1 MKYSRKNAGKII
13 MAGVM
18 LGLMAMVV
26 NKMQGHVIDGT
37 LPRPDAGEEASEY
50 ELKVRIGDET
60 LEVPMEVSPRMYDE
74 NEVNQHFS
82 NVEEKLSDMVRGE
95 NESLEQVKTKLQLV
109 TEVDQEGIE
118 IQWFSSDYSLVDTAG
133 VVHNENMQEG
143 EERSC
148 VIKAVLS
155 YGQPESEQYEK
166 QIEYEITV
174 VAPDRT
180 EEEKKKF
187 YVERMLKQA
196 NLECDKEGQVQLP
209 EQIDGEEVQYID
221 QENEI
226 PAEIFP
232 ILAVVAVAVLYLGDM
247 ADKKRRM
254 DMRARQLRYDY
265 SEVISKLTLL
275 TGAGMTFRRAW
286 EKIVTDYER
295 AGKSTRYVYEEMRNT
310 LYEMK
315 AGISELEAY
324 ERFGKRCNV
333 KEYLKLAAL
342 LQQNLKKGSKGL
354 GKMLEEE
361 VEDAFDLRKNLAIQQ
376 GEEAGTKLLLPMTI
390 MLLVVMMIVM
400 VPALMSFQV

>member
-1 MKYSRKNAGKII
+1 

-226 PAEIFP
+226 PAKIFP

>member
-1 MKYSRKNAGKII
+1 

-109 TEVDQEGIE
+109 TEMDQEGIE

>member
-1 MKYSRKNAGKII
+1 

>member
-1 MKYSRKNAGKII
+1 

-226 PAEIFP
+226 PAKIFP

-324 ERFGKRCNV
+324 ERFG
-333 KEYLKLAAL
+333 
-342 LQQNLKKGSKGL
+342 
-354 GKMLEEE
+354 
-361 VEDAFDLRKNLAIQQ
+361 
-376 GEEAGTKLLLPMTI
+376 
-390 MLLVVMMIVM
+390 
-400 VPALMSFQV
+400 

>member
-1 MKYSRKNAGKII
+1 

-37 LPRPDAGEEASEY
+37 LPRPDAGEEDSEY